1 MKKEIIATEKAPAAV
16 GPYSQAIKVGNIL
29 YTAGQIGIDPG
40 TGKMVSGG
48 VKAQTEQV
56 LKNLGA
62 VLQAAGTGFEHVVK
76 TTIFLRFMKD
86 FGAVNQIY
94 AGYVSEQKP
103 ARSTVAV
110 ASLPLSA
117 LVEIEA
123 IALIP
128 GESAQDK
135 TRDKS
140 EATQTDI
147 EMEMGK
153 KKKKK
158 NKKNKKKGKK

>member
-117 LVEIEA
+117 LVEIDTPCPYRKN
-123 IALIP
+123 LP
-128 GESAQDK
+128 QHLSARPVGFPQQK
-135 TRDKS
+135 LRTAYCRD
-140 EATQTDI
+140 APF
-147 EMEMGK
+147 
-153 KKKKK
+153 
-158 NKKNKKKGKK
+158 